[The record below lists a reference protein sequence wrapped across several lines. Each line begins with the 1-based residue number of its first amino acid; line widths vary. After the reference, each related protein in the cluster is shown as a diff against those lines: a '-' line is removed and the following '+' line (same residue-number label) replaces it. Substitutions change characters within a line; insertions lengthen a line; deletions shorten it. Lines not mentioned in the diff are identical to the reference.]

1 MPGFG
6 AKLPLTFDAKDGPYS
21 LVRDYATLM
30 RQNLKMLLLTAPGE
44 RMMIPSYGVG
54 LKNFLFENKGSNIR
68 NDIKAKIKEQV
79 KIYLPFIKILNV
91 RFFETGE
98 NALSLEVSYVVESL
112 TLKDLMT
119 INVDLN

>member
-6 AKLPLTFDAKDGPYS
+6 AKLPLVIDAKDGPYS

-54 LKNFLFENKGSNIR
+54 LRNFLFENKGSNVR
-68 NDIKAKIKEQV
+68 NDIRAKIKEQV
-79 KIYLPFIKILNV
+79 KIYLPFIKILSV
-91 RFFETGE
+91 KFFDIGE
-98 NALSLEVSYVVESL
+98 KTLSLEISYVVESL

>member
-54 LKNFLFENKGSNIR
+54 LRNFLFENKGSNIR

-98 NALSLEVSYVVESL
+98 NTLSLEVSYVVESL

>member
-6 AKLPLTFDAKDGPYS
+6 AKLPLKFDNKDGPYS
-21 LVRDYATLM
+21 LIQDYATLM
-30 RQNLKMLLLTAPGE
+30 RQNLKMLVLTAPGE

-54 LKNFLFENKGSNIR
+54 LRNFLFENKGRNVK

-79 KIYLPFIKILNV
+79 KIYLPFIDINDVQVNDAADNTLTVKVIY
-91 RFFETGE
+91 F
-98 NALSLEVSYVVESL
+98 VESL
-112 TLKDLMT
+112 SLKDLVT

>member
-6 AKLPLTFDAKDGPYS
+6 AKLPLMVDPKDGPYS
-21 LVRDYATLM
+21 LIQDYAALM

-54 LKNFLFENKGSNIR
+54 LRNFLFENKDQNVK
-68 NDIKAKIKEQV
+68 NDISAKIREQV
-79 KIYLPFIKILNV
+79 KIYLPFVKIIDIQFADTDSNV
-91 RFFETGE
+91 L
-98 NALSLEVSYVVESL
+98 ALKVLYFVESL
-112 TLKDLMT
+112 SLKDLVT